1 LKTDNE
7 ESQSDEALANFIAH
21 GATEEQYRLFKAI
34 NEHDWPKDYQAENK
48 FVEVS

>member
-1 LKTDNE
+1 LKTDSE
-7 ESQSDEALANFIAH
+7 ESQSDEALARFIAH

-34 NEHDWPKDYQAENK
+34 NEHHWPKDYRAETE